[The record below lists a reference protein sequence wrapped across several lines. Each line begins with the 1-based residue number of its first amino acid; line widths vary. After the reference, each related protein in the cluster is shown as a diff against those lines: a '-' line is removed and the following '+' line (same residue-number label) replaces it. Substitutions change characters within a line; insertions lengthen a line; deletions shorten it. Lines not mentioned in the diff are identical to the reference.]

1 MPDTQARKGC
11 TMPIQVLLA
20 DDHQMVRQGLRA
32 MLENEGFRIVGEA
45 GDGLEAVRLAGR
57 VHPDVAIL
65 DLVMPGLNGLDAA
78 REIRRASPRARM
90 ILLTMHTE
98 DAFILEALRNGISG
112 YVLKIQAA
120 LDLVQAIREVARGAV
135 YLSPGVSRV
144 VEAYLTN
151 ADLPPDPLSPRE
163 RQVLQLVAEG
173 KTTKDI
179 AVLLGVSPK
188 TAESHRTQ
196 IMSNLGIHDTAG
208 LVRYAIRRGL
218 SDV

>member
-1 MPDTQARKGC
+1 
-11 TMPIQVLLA
+11 
-20 DDHQMVRQGLRA
+20 
-32 MLENEGFRIVGEA
+32 
-45 GDGLEAVRLAGR
+45 
-57 VHPDVAIL
+57 
-65 DLVMPGLNGLDAA
+65 
-78 REIRRASPRARM
+78 M

-196 IMSNLGIHDTAG
+196 IMSKLDIHHAAG

-218 SDV
+218 IDA

>member
-20 DDHQMVRQGLRA
+20 DDHQIVRQGLRA

-188 TAESHRTQ
+188 TAESHRMQ
-196 IMSNLGIHDTAG
+196 IMLNLGIHDTAG

-218 SDV
+218 IDV